1 MFYCVG
7 VSPMPHGK
15 ATNSREAVT
24 RVRGR
29 RIARSAI
36 NLSDQANVLRA
47 LTQVDDGTAVGT
59 SLAAVRRA
67 FLASRH

>member
-1 MFYCVG
+1 MLYCVDA
-7 VSPMPHGK
+7 SPMPHGK
-15 ATNSREAVT
+15 ATNSREAVA

-29 RIARSAI
+29 RTARSAI
-36 NLSDQANVLRA
+36 ILSDQANVLRA
-47 LTQVDDGTAVGT
+47 LTQVDEAMAVGT

>member
-1 MFYCVG
+1 MLYCVG
-7 VSPMPHGK
+7 ASPMPHGK
-15 ATNSREAVT
+15 ATNLREAVA

-29 RIARSAI
+29 RTARSAI
-36 NLSDQANVLRA
+36 ILSDHANVLRA
-47 LTQVDDGTAVGT
+47 LTQVDEAMAVGT

>member
-1 MFYCVG
+1 ML
-7 VSPMPHGK
+7 HGK
-15 ATNSREAVT
+15 ATNSREAVA

-29 RIARSAI
+29 RTARSAI
-36 NLSDQANVLRA
+36 ILSDHANVLRA
-47 LTQVDDGTAVGT
+47 LTQVDEAMAVGT